1 MKSTKNIAILLGLI
15 ASLFFAIT
23 FVINRLMSLNGGNW
37 IWSASLRFYWM
48 LPIFLLIVLSRR
60 KFKSLLLEIKKNVLQ
75 WLLWSTIG
83 FGIFY
88 ACLTFAATY
97 SPSWLVASTWQ
108 ITIIAGLLLA
118 SIINPNVKGIN
129 PKSFLFSGII
139 LFGIIMMQ
147 INQAQKVN
155 LENVLLGFVPML
167 IAAFAYP
174 LGNRKM
180 MQITKDKLDVYQ
192 RILGMI
198 ICSLP
203 FWILLSGFE
212 IIYNKTLPQTEQWY
226 QTFIVA
232 VFSGAIAT
240 ILFFKATDLVSS
252 DENHLAA
259 VEATQSTEV
268 LFALVG
274 EMLFLSIVFP
284 SNLELIGITF
294 IVIGMILHATKNN
307 AN

>member
-1 MKSTKNIAILLGLI
+1 MKSTKQVALFLGII

-23 FVINRLMSLNGGNW
+23 FIVNRLMSLNGGSW

-48 LPIFLLIVLSRR
+48 LPFFFAIVLYRR
-60 KFKSLLLEIKKNVLQ
+60 NFKSLVTEMKKNLLQ
-75 WLLWSTIG
+75 WLLWSTVG
-83 FGIFY
+83 FGVFY
-88 ACLTFAATY
+88 ATLTFAAAY

-108 ITIIAGLLLA
+108 ITIVAGLLLA
-118 SIINPNVKGIN
+118 PLINPEVKGIN
-129 PKSFLFSGII
+129 PKSLFFSGII
-139 LFGIIMMQ
+139 LFGIILMQ
-147 INQAQKVN
+147 FNQTQKIT
-155 LENVLLGFVPML
+155 LENVLLGFVPII

-180 MQITKDKLDVYQ
+180 MQITKNKLDVYQ

-203 FWILLSGFE
+203 FWVLLSSYE
-212 IIYNKTLPQTEQWY
+212 LLYNHTFPQTEQWY

-232 VFSGAIAT
+232 VFSGVIAT
-240 ILFFKATDLVSS
+240 ILFFKATDLVST
-252 DENHLAA
+252 DENHLSTI
-259 VEATQSTEV
+259 EATQSTEV

-274 EMLFLSIVFP
+274 EMLFLSIAFP

-294 IVIGMILHATKNN
+294 VIMGMMLHALKS
-307 AN
+307 